1 MSQIKQAL
9 ESGQFVV
16 TGEIGPP
23 KGVALDKCLHDADMI
38 RNHVTAINVTDLQSA
53 VMRIGS
59 LAVSA
64 LLVKR
69 GLEPVYQLTCRDRN
83 RLALQSDLLSAWT
96 LGIENV
102 LCLTGD
108 HPVLGDHTEAKPVYD
123 LDSVQLLKAA
133 SGLNQGYDMAGHE
146 LESVP
151 NFFLGA
157 VVTPASDPVE
167 PQIIKMK
174 KKIAAGA
181 MFFQTQAIYEPGKFE
196 SFMNQ
201 VQGFKVPVMAG
212 VVVLKSAAMAKF
224 MNSNVAGINVPDD
237 IISEMEQTQK
247 DDRKKKAVEITAR
260 IIRKIK
266 PLCQG
271 VHIMPLGWDEL
282 VPDIIR
288 EAGLSSEI
296 KTPQEKLA

>member
-1 MSQIKQAL
+1 MSKLKKAL

-23 KGVALDKCLHDADMI
+23 KGVALDRCLHDAEML
-38 RNHVTAINVTDLQSA
+38 REHVTAINVTDLQSA

-64 LLVKR
+64 KLVER

-83 RLALQSDLLSAWT
+83 RLALQSDLLSAWA

-108 HPVLGDHTEAKPVYD
+108 HPILGDHTEAKPVYD

-133 SGLNQGYDMAGHE
+133 STLSQGYDMAGHE

-151 NFFLGA
+151 GFFLGA
-157 VVTPASDPVE
+157 VVTPGAEPLE

-174 KKIAAGA
+174 KKIEAGA
-181 MFFQTQAIYEPGKFE
+181 RFFQTQAIYEPEKFE
-196 SFMNQ
+196 QFMSQ
-201 VQGFKVPVMAG
+201 VQGFKLPIIAG
-212 VVVLKSAAMAKF
+212 MVVLKGAAMAKF
-224 MNSNVAGINVPDD
+224 MNANVAGINVPES
-237 IISEMEQTQK
+237 IIKEMEEVK
-247 DDRKKKAVEITAR
+247 KEDRKKKAVEITAR
-260 IIRKIK
+260 IIRQVK

-282 VPDIIR
+282 V
-288 EAGLSSEI
+288 SEI
-296 KTPQEKLA
+296 INEAELDWEVETQRKEV